1 MRRSPRPAGKL
12 AALLVT
18 LMVAPNLLAA
28 PALAAPEAP
37 RPEARDP
44 AKEARPA
51 PRRAPTLDELY
62 RRLAASDDDA
72 EARGVAGLIE
82 RRLARSGSDTADLLA
97 SRAGEALRAKDTPL
111 AIELLDRVVAMEPGW
126 ADAWA
131 KRAMAFQLLDDPVSA
146 MADLRQAITREPR
159 HFAAWAALGRLYAA
173 NDDDARALEAYRRAL
188 ALHPRLAAA
197 RSAVER
203 LAPEVDGRD
212 L

>member
-1 MRRSPRPAGKL
+1 MRRPSLPAIL
-12 AALLVT
+12 AALAPLVVPVSAAT
-18 LMVAPNLLAA
+18 RLGA
-28 PALAAPEAP
+28 PALAAAEPAK
-37 RPEARDP
+37 DG
-44 AKEARPA
+44 AKEAKPP

-62 RRLAASDDDA
+62 GRLAASGDDG

-97 SRAGEALRAKDTPL
+97 GRAGEALRAKDYPL

-146 MADLRQAITREPR
+146 MADLRQAIAREPR

-188 ALHPRLAAA
+188 AVHPRLAGARAA
-197 RSAVER
+197 GER

>member
-1 MRRSPRPAGKL
+1 MRRLLLPAIL
-12 AALLVT
+12 AVLIS
-18 LMVAPNLLAA
+18 A
-28 PALAAPEAP
+28 PASAAPEPP
-37 RPEARDP
+37 RAEG
-44 AKEARPA
+44 KEARPA

-62 RRLAASDDDA
+62 ARLAASGDDA

-97 SRAGEALRAKDTPL
+97 TRAGEALRAKDYPL

-131 KRAMAFQLLDDPVSA
+131 KRAAAFQLLDDPVSA
-146 MADLRQAITREPR
+146 MADLRQAIGREPR
-159 HFAAWAALGRLYAA
+159 HFLAWAALGRLYAA

-188 ALHPRLAAA
+188 AIHPRLPAA
-197 RSAVER
+197 RAAVEH
-203 LAPEVDGRD
+203 LAPEIDGRD